1 MKKIKLI
8 LLFCAIF
15 LSVLLLTGDKDR
27 IQADDDDS
35 NFTNLVVFARFA
47 GETEFI
53 NDVYEGS
60 SVRKITDN
68 SYNAGSYSVGD
79 YYRCVSDNKLRMRS
93 VYLYDN
99 GGSIVLSHPRGYYA
113 EYSDV
118 NTIGYKDSS
127 ERAGR
132 MYDLKLEWSEA
143 VNNAIAAGNKIS
155 NYDDTAYY
163 GYNELDKDNNGTID
177 SITIIYKNNE
187 SDNISVSWSSPL
199 WNYMDYADY
208 ISVNTSGK
216 IIKSDKY
223 VQLTNSYCKP
233 GGGDSNGYL
242 YKDEDGLVSV
252 SIATAVHEMGHIM
265 GLKDLYNSN
274 NVSPVYFMSVMA
286 KHLSPVPQFMSL
298 KEKEV
303 LGWVDEN
310 DIKTILSEGEYSLK
324 ALGTTENGNISGYKM
339 DIPVKGKTLYL
350 EYRNFEDNGNKYD
363 SQYKQMY
370 KINGNRVDKV
380 SLKSGLVCYLIDSD
394 TKFPSNM
401 YFSSPKWNY
410 EVVGGQYST
419 KSDAAL
425 GIGDD
430 IWIYG
435 DIYISVK
442 SIENNTLTF
451 EIEGGIPEHIHSGG
465 EATCV
470 SRAVCEVCHEEYGEL
485 NKDNHKLKHVEAKA
499 ATVTQ
504 EGNIEYYYCSLCLK
518 YFADSDASQQI
529 DKDSVVTAKLAP
541 VIIDGDKCVIEKNA
555 GKEVTFKSNA
565 AFSDFVKVEL
575 DGGELIKDK
584 DYMVKEGSIIVTL
597 NPNLIKKL
605 STGEHVIGIVSSS
618 GTANAHFTVKEP
630 ETETESTKESETETE
645 TESIKEPETETETE
659 STKEPETETETESTK
674 ELETETETESSRE
687 TESSTESIRETESSK
702 ETESIKE
709 SDSESTKATESGTA
723 NIKETETEAISQTE
737 SETTSQNT
745 FDEAETNVPSTNT
758 GDRNHGKLWLVIAI
772 IALAGCIVAAAA
784 YVVSKKK

>member
-1 MKKIKLI
+1 MRKIKQI
-8 LLFCAIF
+8 LLFCAVF
-15 LSVLLLTGDKDR
+15 LSILLLTGDKDR

-113 EYSDV
+113 EYSDT
-118 NTIGYKDSS
+118 NTIGYKDAS
-127 ERAGR
+127 ERASR
-132 MYDLKLEWSEA
+132 MYELRQEWSEA
-143 VNNAIAAGNKIS
+143 VNNAISSGNRIS
-155 NYDDTAYY
+155 DYNDTVYYDY
-163 GYNELDKDNNGTID
+163 GVLDKDNNGTID

-187 SDNISVSWSSPL
+187 SGNISVSWSSPL
-199 WNYMDYADY
+199 WNYTDYVNN
-208 ISVNTSGK
+208 ISVNTGKK
-216 IIKSDKY
+216 IINSYKY
-223 VQLTNSYCKP
+223 VQITNSYCKP
-233 GGGDSNGYL
+233 DGDTNGYL
-242 YKDEDGLVSV
+242 FKDEDDRVFV

-265 GLKDLYNSN
+265 GLKDLYNSKN
-274 NVSPVYFMSVMA
+274 ASPVYFMSVMA
-286 KHLSPVPQFMSL
+286 KHISPVPQFMSL

-303 LGWVDEN
+303 LGWADEN

-324 ALGTTENGNISGYKM
+324 ALGTSGTDNITGYKM
-339 DIPVKGKTLYL
+339 DIPEKGKTLYL

-363 SQYKQMY
+363 SQYKQMF
-370 KINGNRVDKV
+370 KINGNRVDRIP
-380 SLKSGLVCYLIDSD
+380 LKSGLVCYLIDSD

-410 EVVGGQYST
+410 EVLGGQYNT
-419 KSDAAL
+419 KADAAL
-425 GIGDD
+425 GIGED

-442 SIENNTLTF
+442 SIENNILTF
-451 EIEGGIPEHIHSGG
+451 EIKGGIPEHIHSGG
-465 EATCV
+465 VATCV

-485 NKDNHKLKHVEAKA
+485 NKDNHKLQHVEAKA

-518 YFADSDASQQI
+518 YFADSNASKQI
-529 DKDSVVTAKLAP
+529 DKDSVVTSKLTP
-541 VIIDGDKCVIEKNA
+541 EIIAGDKCIIDKNSDKA
-555 GKEVTFKSNA
+555 IIFKSNA

-575 DGGELIKDK
+575 DGRELVKDK
-584 DYMVKEGSIIVTL
+584 DYTVKAGSIIVTL
-597 NPNLIKKL
+597 NPDLIKKL
-605 STGEHVIGIVSSS
+605 STGEHVIGIVSLS
-618 GTANAHFTVKEP
+618 GTASAYFTVKEP
-630 ETETESTKESETETE
+630 ETEPVT
-645 TESIKEPETETETE
+645 EPET
-659 STKEPETETETESTK
+659 KPV
-674 ELETETETESSRE
+674 TESSRE
-687 TESSTESIRETESSK
+687 TESETEDIKETESSK

-709 SDSESTKATESGTA
+709 S
-723 NIKETETEAISQTE
+723 ETETETISQTE
-737 SETTSQNT
+737 SETTSQYI
-745 FDEAETNVPSTNT
+745 FDENETNASSINT

-772 IALAGCIVAAAA
+772 IALAGCIAAAVM
-784 YVVSKKK
+784 YVVSKRK